1 MVISKY
7 DKILDL
13 LHQLEKKYNSICNAP
28 ENDPTLKR
36 LQKMVSSLPVSKRE
50 AGYIRRLVSL
60 GFSAEEIAKMT
71 KLNIRTVW
79 SICDLYELKLKRP
92 FHYILRSPDGKTIYV
107 ESLASFVHKIFK
119 IDQFSDNTIGRKIL
133 IRRGWK
139 ILTKKTHWSNVPLR
153 AYYHVSYLDRVVKK
167 NGKNSYIY
175 RSKEAVED

>member
-7 DKILDL
+7 DKILEL

-28 ENDPTLKR
+28 ENDPTLKK

-71 KLNIRTVW
+71 RQNIRTVW

-107 ESLASFVHKIFK
+107 ESLAAFVHKIFK
-119 IDQFSDNTIGRKIL
+119 IDNTIGRKIL

>member
-1 MVISKY
+1 MVISNY
-7 DKILDL
+7 DKILEL

-28 ENDPTLKR
+28 ENDPTLKK
-36 LQKMVSSLPVSKRE
+36 LQKTVSSLPVSKRE

-71 KLNIRTVW
+71 RQNIRTVW

-92 FHYILRSPDGKTIYV
+92 FRYILRSPDGKTIYV

-119 IDQFSDNTIGRKIL
+119 IDNTIGRKIL
-133 IRRGWK
+133 ISRGWK
-139 ILTKKTHWSNVPLR
+139 ILTKKTHWSNVPRR
-153 AYYHVSYLDRVVKK
+153 AYYHVSYLDKVVKK

>member
-1 MVISKY
+1 MVISNY
-7 DKILDL
+7 DKILEL

-28 ENDPTLKR
+28 ENDPTLKK
-36 LQKMVSSLPVSKRE
+36 LQKTVSSLPVSKRE

-119 IDQFSDNTIGRKIL
+119 IDNTIGRKIL

-139 ILTKKTHWSNVPLR
+139 ILTKKTHWSNVPRR
-153 AYYHVSYLDRVVKK
+153 AYYHVSYLDKVVKK

>member
-1 MVISKY
+1 MVISNY
-7 DKILDL
+7 DKILEL

-28 ENDPTLKR
+28 ENDPTLKK
-36 LQKMVSSLPVSKRE
+36 LQKTVSSLPVSKRE

-92 FHYILRSPDGKTIYV
+92 FHYILRSPDGKTIYD
-107 ESLASFVHKIFK
+107 ESLASFAHKIFK
-119 IDQFSDNTIGRKIL
+119 IDNTIGRKIL

-139 ILTKKTHWSNVPLR
+139 ILTKKTHWSNVPRR
-153 AYYHVSYLDRVVKK
+153 AYYHVSYLDKVVKK

>member
-7 DKILDL
+7 DKILEL
-13 LHQLEKKYNSICNAP
+13 LHQLEKKYNSISNAP

-36 LQKMVSSLPVSKRE
+36 LQKMVSSLPVSKQE

-71 KLNIRTVW
+71 RQNIRTVW

-119 IDQFSDNTIGRKIL
+119 IDQFFDNTIGRKIL

-167 NGKNSYIY
+167 NGKNSYIC

>member
-7 DKILDL
+7 DKILEL

-36 LQKMVSSLPVSKRE
+36 LQKMVSSLPVSKQE

-71 KLNIRTVW
+71 RQNIRTVW

-119 IDQFSDNTIGRKIL
+119 IDQFFDNTIGRKIL

-167 NGKNSYIY
+167 NGKNSYIC

>member
-7 DKILDL
+7 DKILEL
-13 LHQLEKKYNSICNAP
+13 LRQLEKKYNSICNAP
-28 ENDPTLKR
+28 ENDPTLKK
-36 LQKMVSSLPVSKRE
+36 LQKTASSLPVSKRE

-71 KLNIRTVW
+71 RQNIRTVW

-107 ESLASFVHKIFK
+107 ESLAAFVHKIFK
-119 IDQFSDNTIGRKIL
+119 IDNTIGRKIL

>member
-28 ENDPTLKR
+28 ENDPTFAK
-36 LQKMVSSLPVSKRE
+36 LQKTVSSLPVSKRE
-50 AGYIRRLVSL
+50 AGYIKRLVNL

-71 KLNIRTVW
+71 KLNIRVVW

-107 ESLASFVHKIFK
+107 ESLAAFVHKIFK
-119 IDQFSDNTIGRKIL
+119 IDNTIGRKIL

>member
-7 DKILDL
+7 DKILEL
-13 LHQLEKKYNSICNAP
+13 LHQLEKKYKSICNAP

-36 LQKMVSSLPVSKRE
+36 LQKMVNSLPVSQRE

-71 KLNIRTVW
+71 KQNIRTVW

-119 IDQFSDNTIGRKIL
+119 IDQFFDNTIGRKIL

>member
-7 DKILDL
+7 DKILEL
-13 LHQLEKKYNSICNAP
+13 LRQLEKKYSSICNAP
-28 ENDPTLKR
+28 ENDPTFAK
-36 LQKMVSSLPVSKRE
+36 LQKIVSSLPVSKRE

-71 KLNIRTVW
+71 KLNIRVVW

-167 NGKNSYIY
+167 TGKNSYIY

>member
-7 DKILDL
+7 DKILEL

-36 LQKMVSSLPVSKRE
+36 LQKMVSSLPVSKQE

-71 KLNIRTVW
+71 RQNIRTVW

-119 IDQFSDNTIGRKIL
+119 IDQFFDNTIGRKIL

>member
-1 MVISKY
+1 MVISNY
-7 DKILDL
+7 DKILEL

-36 LQKMVSSLPVSKRE
+36 LQKMVSSLPVSKQE

-119 IDQFSDNTIGRKIL
+119 IDNTIGRKIL

-139 ILTKKTHWSNVPLR
+139 ILTKKTHWSNVPRR
-153 AYYHVSYLDRVVKK
+153 AYYHVSYLDKVVKK

>member
-1 MVISKY
+1 MVISNY
-7 DKILDL
+7 DKILEL

-28 ENDPTLKR
+28 ENDPTLKK
-36 LQKMVSSLPVSKRE
+36 LQKTVSSLPVSKRE

-107 ESLASFVHKIFK
+107 ESLAAFVHKIFK
-119 IDQFSDNTIGRKIL
+119 IDNTIGRKIL
-133 IRRGWK
+133 IRRGWR
-139 ILTKKTHWSNVPLR
+139 ILTKKTHWSNVPRR
-153 AYYHVSYLDRVVKK
+153 AYYHVSYLDKVVKK

>member
-1 MVISKY
+1 MVISNY
-7 DKILDL
+7 DKIVEL

-28 ENDPTLKR
+28 ENDPTLKK
-36 LQKMVSSLPVSKRE
+36 LQKTVSSLPVSKRE

-119 IDQFSDNTIGRKIL
+119 IDNTIGRKIL

-139 ILTKKTHWSNVPLR
+139 ILTKKTHWSNVPRR
-153 AYYHVSYLDRVVKK
+153 AYYHVSYLDKVVKK

>member
-7 DKILDL
+7 DKILEL

-28 ENDPTLKR
+28 ENDPTFKK
-36 LQKMVSSLPVSKRE
+36 LQKMVNSLPVSKRE

-71 KLNIRTVW
+71 RQNIRTVW

-92 FHYILRSPDGKTIYV
+92 FHYILLSPDGKTIYV

-119 IDQFSDNTIGRKIL
+119 IDNTIGRKIL

-153 AYYHVSYLDRVVKK
+153 SYYHLSYLDKVVKK

>member
-1 MVISKY
+1 MVISNY
-7 DKILDL
+7 DKILEL

-28 ENDPTLKR
+28 ENDPTLKK
-36 LQKMVSSLPVSKRE
+36 LQKTVSSLPVSKRE

-71 KLNIRTVW
+71 RQNIRTVW

-119 IDQFSDNTIGRKIL
+119 IDNTIGRKIL

-139 ILTKKTHWSNVPLR
+139 ILTKKTHWSNVPRR
-153 AYYHVSYLDRVVKK
+153 AYYHVSYLDKVVKK

>member
-7 DKILDL
+7 DKILEL

-28 ENDPTLKR
+28 ENDPTFAK
-36 LQKMVSSLPVSKRE
+36 LQKTVSSLPVSKRE

-71 KLNIRTVW
+71 RQNIRTVW

-119 IDQFSDNTIGRKIL
+119 IDNTIGRKIL

>member
-7 DKILDL
+7 DKILEL
-13 LHQLEKKYNSICNAP
+13 LHQLEKKYNGICNAP

-36 LQKMVSSLPVSKRE
+36 LQKITSSLPVSKRE

-71 KLNIRTVW
+71 KLNIRVVW

>member
-7 DKILDL
+7 DKILEL

-36 LQKMVSSLPVSKRE
+36 LQKMVSSLPVSKQE

-71 KLNIRTVW
+71 RQNIRTVW

>member
-7 DKILDL
+7 DKILEL
-13 LHQLEKKYNSICNAP
+13 LRQLEKKYSSICNAP
-28 ENDPTLKR
+28 ENDPTFEK
-36 LQKMVSSLPVSKRE
+36 LQKIVSSLPVSKRE

-71 KLNIRTVW
+71 KLNIRVVW

>member
-1 MVISKY
+1 MVISNY
-7 DKILDL
+7 DKILEL

-28 ENDPTLKR
+28 ENDPTLKK
-36 LQKMVSSLPVSKRE
+36 LQKTVSSLPVSKRE

-60 GFSAEEIAKMT
+60 VFSAEEIAKMT

-107 ESLASFVHKIFK
+107 ESLAAFVHKIFK
-119 IDQFSDNTIGRKIL
+119 IDNTIGRKIL